1 MEMQYSVHSA
11 HQFLQTHLEQLLP
24 DWSVPVLSILV
35 VLQMSQ
41 YVLLDKTPETELH
54 KQHLRKRF
62 VKFGRMLAG
71 TLYEMGYLAEV
82 FDPQTGLPLLSRP
95 GELKLDD
102 VAVVQAC
109 LGYSLTDSGGCS
121 ILHHPE
127 WGSAVYPSVLV
138 SSAHPTI
145 IESIAGVIAASSD
158 WAINFSLGP

>member
-1 MEMQYSVHSA
+1 MEMQYSVHWA

-41 YVLLDKTPETELH
+41 CVLLDKTPETELH
-54 KQHLRKRF
+54 KQRLRERF

-71 TLYEMGYLAEV
+71 TLCEMGYLAEV
-82 FDPQTGLPLLSRP
+82 FDPQTGLPLLSTP

-121 ILHHPE
+121 ILHHPV

-138 SSAHPTI
+138 SSAHPMI
-145 IESIAGVIAASSD
+145 IESIAGAVAASSD
-158 WAINFSLGP
+158 WAVNFSLGP